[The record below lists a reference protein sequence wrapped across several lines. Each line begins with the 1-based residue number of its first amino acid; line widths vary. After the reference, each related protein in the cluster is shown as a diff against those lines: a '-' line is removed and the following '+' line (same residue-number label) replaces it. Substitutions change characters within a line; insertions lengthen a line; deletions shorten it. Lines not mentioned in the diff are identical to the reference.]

1 MESSVYI
8 TVCQTR
14 TYIARFLRLITGKP
28 YNHVSLSMNESLSE
42 MYSFCRNNPW
52 RPLPATFN
60 KEEVGKGTFG
70 RFSYIPCE
78 IYRLDVTDKQLRLL
92 EEQLEYFKNNRES
105 YSYNL
110 MGLLFIFLRIAK
122 KRKNKFV
129 CSQFVAHIMA
139 EAEINLEIP
148 KPTSLYIPD
157 DFRHIKAAEL
167 IYKGD
172 LNEFNSIVGNIPEA
186 V

>member
-1 MESSVYI
+1 MENSVYI

-14 TYIARFLRLITGKP
+14 TYIARFLRLVTRKP
-28 YNHVSLSMNESLSE
+28 YNHVSLSTTPTLSE

-60 KEEVGKGTFG
+60 KEEIGKGTFG

-78 IYRLDVTDKQLRLL
+78 IYRLKITNKQMQQLKQ
-92 EEQLEYFKNNRES
+92 QLEYFKNNREK

-110 MGLLFIFLRIAK
+110 IGLPLIFLHIAK
-122 KRKNKFV
+122 NRKNKFV
-129 CSQFVAHIMA
+129 CSQFVAHIM
-139 EAEINLEIP
+139 EQSNIKLEISKP
-148 KPTSLYIPD
+148 KSLYIPD
-157 DFRHIKAAEL
+157 DFRHIKSAEL

-172 LNEFNSIVGNIPEA
+172 LNEFKNSQE
-186 V
+186 

>member
-1 MESSVYI
+1 
-8 TVCQTR
+8 
-14 TYIARFLRLITGKP
+14 
-28 YNHVSLSMNESLSE
+28 
-42 MYSFCRNNPW
+42 
-52 RPLPATFN
+52 
-60 KEEVGKGTFG
+60 
-70 RFSYIPCE
+70 
-78 IYRLDVTDKQLRLL
+78 
-92 EEQLEYFKNNRES
+92 
-105 YSYNL
+105 

-172 LNEFNSIVGNIPEA
+172 LNEFNSIVSNIPEA